1 MKEYNL
7 NDFDHQFGVNESE
20 LFRAN
25 LLVLIYSLCT
35 C

>member
-1 MKEYNL
+1 MNEL
-7 NDFDHQFGVNESE
+7 NSNYDERFSVNDSE

-25 LLVLIYSLCT
+25 LLVLIYSLCI